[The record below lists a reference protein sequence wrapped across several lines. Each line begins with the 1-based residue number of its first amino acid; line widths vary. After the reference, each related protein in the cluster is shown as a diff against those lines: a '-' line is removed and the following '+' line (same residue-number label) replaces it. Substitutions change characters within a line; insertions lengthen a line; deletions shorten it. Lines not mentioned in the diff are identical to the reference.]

1 VDGVQAQ
8 PADLD
13 HFLIVEEHVV
23 AAVFEPGSVGSG
35 DRYFV
40 AGLPHCCDGPDVVVM
55 AVGFENAPNAEAF
68 GEFEELFMLVRGV
81 DQDRFARLGAAHH
94 EHVVVVRAYDHLV
107 DFDPGCRPVERH
119 GYQCATGR
127 TGRISR
133 MGRTVA
139 PTITIPLNDLRRGL
153 IADRAIL
160 LEAVT
165 RVIDS
170 GWSILRDEVAAF
182 EVAFAEYVGAAGAV
196 GVANGTDALELSLRA
211 VGVGAGDEVITVA
224 NAGGYSSVAIL
235 ALGAVP
241 VFVDVDRQTLNIDPT
256 LIGAALGPRTKAVVV
271 THLYGLAAPVSAIV
285 RSLDGT
291 GVAVVE
297 DCAQAHGTL
306 DEGRRVGAIGDV
318 GAFSMYPTKNLGAVG
333 DAGLIVSRRVDV
345 VERAR
350 KLRTYGWGDKYRM
363 DLPGG
368 RNSRLDEMQA
378 AILRARFPMLETHN
392 KRRREI
398 AQHYRS
404 AAPSLDWVGM
414 MDDAHTGHLCAF
426 RHIDRDHA
434 RSILGSLG
442 VGSDVHY
449 PIPDHKQPALKS
461 LAFRVVGD
469 LARTDAACDEVLS
482 VPNFPELT
490 DAEVADVA
498 IALAKI

>member
-1 VDGVQAQ
+1 
-8 PADLD
+8 
-13 HFLIVEEHVV
+13 
-23 AAVFEPGSVGSG
+23 
-35 DRYFV
+35 
-40 AGLPHCCDGPDVVVM
+40 
-55 AVGFENAPNAEAF
+55 
-68 GEFEELFMLVRGV
+68 
-81 DQDRFARLGAAHH
+81 
-94 EHVVVVRAYDHLV
+94 
-107 DFDPGCRPVERH
+107 
-119 GYQCATGR
+119 
-127 TGRISR
+127 

-170 GWSILRDEVAAF
+170 GWSILRDEVARF
-182 EVAFAEYVGAAGAV
+182 EAEFADYVGATGAV
-196 GVANGTDALELSLRA
+196 GVANGTDALELALRA
-211 VGVGAGDEVITVA
+211 VGVGAGDEVVTVA

-241 VFVDVDRQTLNIDPT
+241 VFVDVDRHTLNIDPT
-256 LIGAALGPRTKAVVV
+256 LIAAAIGPRTKAVVV
-271 THLYGLAAPVSAIV
+271 THLYGQAAPVGAIV

-306 DEGRRVGAIGDV
+306 DEGRRVGVIGDV
-318 GAFSMYPTKNLGAVG
+318 AAFSMYPTKNLGAVG
-333 DAGLIVSRRVDV
+333 DAGLIVSRRADV

-350 KLRTYGWGDKYRM
+350 MLRTYGWGEKYRM

-378 AILRARFPMLETHN
+378 AILRARFPLLEAHN

-398 AQHYRS
+398 AQHYRA
-404 AAPSLDWVGM
+404 AAPSLDWVGT
-414 MDDAHTGHLCAF
+414 MDNAHVGHLCVL
-426 RHIDRDHA
+426 RHVERDHA
-434 RSILGSLG
+434 KSALASFG

-449 PIPDHKQPALKS
+449 PIPDHRQPALKS

-490 DAEVADVA
+490 DAEVELVGS
-498 IALAKI
+498 ALAEL